1 MEGAPKKSSKIEK
14 AIRSTLAGAAFL
26 GAIGGAEVPKE
37 GGMPQMQSAE
47 ARESFDANKEADVFI
62 EEIAGLRIGSGGITN
77 EFELKRK
84 VEDKVTM
91 FVLALTLKTPMFS
104 KKETGRF
111 MGMVGPEDRARAAQL
126 LRQRLQG
133 RGDRENPALKMLE
146 KEIGWGREA

>member
-1 MEGAPKKSSKIEK
+1 
-14 AIRSTLAGAAFL
+14 
-26 GAIGGAEVPKE
+26 
-37 GGMPQMQSAE
+37 
-47 ARESFDANKEADVFI
+47 
-62 EEIAGLRIGSGGITN
+62 
-77 EFELKRK
+77 
-84 VEDKVTM
+84 M